1 MATQLRVLLI
11 EDSESDALLITRELR
26 RAGYDV
32 AATRVETSEGMQA
45 ALAQGGWDIIICDYA
60 LPRFNSP
67 AALSI
72 AIAKTDLPFIVVS
85 GTIGEETAVEMMRSG
100 AHDYLMK
107 NNLKR
112 LGAAVD
118 RELREAE
125 VRRERKRGALQI
137 ERHLQRLAALRE
149 IDLAI
154 TSSLDLRVTLDV
166 ILDQVVSRLQVDAAC
181 LLLLNPRTQF
191 LEYAAGR
198 GFRGRGMMESRMR
211 VGEGLAGQ
219 CALERRTVHH
229 PYLPNEHKN
238 LIRGAAME
246 AEGFVAYYG
255 TPLVAKGLVLGV
267 LEVFHRSQ
275 LEAETDWVDFLEAL
289 AGQAAIAIDNATLFD
304 NLQRANLDLILAYD
318 TTLEGWSRALDLRD
332 KETEG
337 HTQRV
342 TELTLDL
349 ARAMGLRDEE
359 LVHVRRGAMLHDIG
373 KMGIPDH
380 ILLKP
385 GPLSDDEWVIMKK
398 HPGYALDLLSPIA
411 YLHPAL
417 DIPYAHHEKWDG
429 TGYPR
434 GLRGEQIPQTA
445 RIFAVIDVW
454 DALRSDRPYRSAW
467 SQDKALTYIR
477 EQAGKHFEPAVVMA
491 FLKLLQ
497 QPTPVAVRAY
507 LKQPRN

>member
-1 MATQLRVLLI
+1 MAAPLRVLLV
-11 EDSESDALLITRELR
+11 EDSESDALLVTRELR

-32 AATRVETSEGMQA
+32 VVTRVETAETMVA
-45 ALAQGGWDIIICDYA
+45 ALAQGGWDIIISDYA

-72 AIAKTDLPFIVVS
+72 ARAKTDLPFIVVS
-85 GTIGEETAVEMMRSG
+85 GTIGEETAVDMMRSG

-125 VRRERKRGALQI
+125 VRRAQKHGVLQI
-137 ERHLQRLAALRE
+137 ERQLQRLGALRE
-149 IDLAI
+149 IDLTI

-166 ILDQVVSRLQVDAAC
+166 ILDQVTSRLQVDAAGV
-181 LLLLNPRTQF
+181 LLLNPRTQN

-198 GFRGRGMMESRMR
+198 GFRGRGVMESQFR
-211 VGEGLAGQ
+211 VGVGLAGQ

-229 PYLPNEHKN
+229 PHLPNEYRN
-238 LIRGAAME
+238 LTRGAAME

-275 LEAETDWVDFLEAL
+275 LEAEPDWVDFLEAL

-304 NLQRANLDLILAYD
+304 NLQRANLDLTLAYD

-342 TELTLDL
+342 MELTLDL
-349 ARAMGLRDEE
+349 ARAMGLGEEE
-359 LVHVRRGAMLHDIG
+359 LVHVRRGVLLHDIG
-373 KMGIPDH
+373 KMGIPDQ

-385 GPLSDDEWVIMKK
+385 GPLTDDEWVIMKK

-411 YLHPAL
+411 YLRPAL

-434 GLRGEQIPQTA
+434 GLQGEGIPRTA

-467 SQDKALTYIR
+467 SQDKTLAYIH
-477 EQAGKHFEPAVVMA
+477 EQAGRHFDPAVVAA
-491 FLKLLQ
+491 FLQLLKE
-497 QPTPVAVRAY
+497 PTQSQFQRS
-507 LKQPRN
+507 

>member
-1 MATQLRVLLI
+1 MATPLRVLLI
-11 EDSESDALLITRELR
+11 EDSEPDALLITRELR
-26 RAGYDV
+26 RAGYDAV
-32 AATRVETSEGMQA
+32 VTRVETAEAMEA
-45 ALAQGGWDIIICDYA
+45 ALAQGGWDIIISDYA
-60 LPRFNSP
+60 LPQFNSP

-72 AIAKTDLPFIVVS
+72 AQAKTDLPFIVVS
-85 GTIGEETAVEMMRSG
+85 GTIGEETAVDMMRSG

-118 RELREAE
+118 RELRDAQ
-125 VRRERKRGALQI
+125 VRRERKHGALQL
-137 ERHLQRLAALRE
+137 ERQLQRLGALRE

-166 ILDQVVSRLQVDAAC
+166 ILDQVTSRLQVDAAGV
-181 LLLLNPRTQF
+181 LLLNPRTQL
-191 LEYAAGR
+191 LEHAAGR
-198 GFRGRGMMESRMR
+198 GFRGRAMMQSRMR
-211 VGEGLAGQ
+211 VGEGLAGR

-229 PYLPNEHKN
+229 PHLPDVYAR
-238 LIRGAAME
+238 LVRGTAMA
-246 AEGFVAYYG
+246 AEGFVVYYS

-275 LEAETDWVDFLEAL
+275 LETEPDWLGFLEAL

-342 TELTLDL
+342 MDLTLDL
-349 ARAMGLRDEE
+349 ARAMGLREE
-359 LVHVRRGAMLHDIG
+359 DLVHVRRGALLHDIG

-385 GPLSDDEWVIMKK
+385 GPLTDDEWVIMKK

-411 YLHPAL
+411 YLRPAL

-434 GLRGEQIPQTA
+434 GLRGEQIPLAA

-454 DALRSDRPYRSAW
+454 DALRSDRPYRPAW
-467 SQDKALTYIR
+467 SHDKALTHIR
-477 EQAGKHFEPAVVMA
+477 EQAGKHFDPAVVAA
-491 FLKLLQ
+491 FMKLLE
-497 QPTPVAVRAY
+497 QPT
-507 LKQPRN
+507 RNQFERT